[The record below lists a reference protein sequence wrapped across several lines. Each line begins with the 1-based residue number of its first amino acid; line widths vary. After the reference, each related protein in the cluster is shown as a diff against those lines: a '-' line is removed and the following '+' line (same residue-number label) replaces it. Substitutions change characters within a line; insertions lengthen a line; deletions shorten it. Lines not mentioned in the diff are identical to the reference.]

1 MRIINFTVAFVLA
14 LFINSSVD
22 SLQSGIT
29 RIANTRQISNV
40 RSTALLSSSEGRS
53 WVAVVGVELREVV
66 VVVAGDQV
74 DVEEDVVAAEAEAE
88 VVVDQEWTTELN

>member
-1 MRIINFTVAFVLA
+1 MFVLPRFFPQA
-14 LFINSSVD
+14 KAAA
-22 SLQSGIT
+22 G
-29 RIANTRQISNV
+29 
-40 RSTALLSSSEGRS
+40 
-53 WVAVVGVELREVV
+53 VAVVGVELREVV